1 MKFFQCKD
9 LDRKKI
15 DIDETDNSPA
25 RVRLFKIE
33 VSENSKGIKIETD
46 EEYIRFSFS
55 NFEVFET

>member
-1 MKFFQCKD
+1 VKFFQCKD